1 MLVGHY
7 APAFALRR
15 LAPETPLWALFV
27 AAQAVDI
34 GFFLL
39 AFGGIEGARLTA
51 EAPRLVVTD
60 GLWTHSLVA
69 SVVWAL
75 AGAGLA
81 AGRWGRRAGLA
92 VGVAVLSHW
101 FADVIMHTPDMPV
114 TWDPASAVG
123 LSLWMFPPW
132 DYVFE
137 LGLLVLSWVWLRASV
152 EGRRRRAVDLCGGFL
167 VILGTLAA
175 FVIPTPPNI
184 IAMGLSGL
192 AVYAGAA
199 LVARRVGNSEEIKG

>member
-39 AFGGIEGARLTA
+39 AFAGVERAHLTL
-51 EAPRLVVTD
+51 EAPRLVVTQ
-60 GLWTHSLVA
+60 GVWTHSLVA
-69 SVVWAL
+69 TAVW
-75 AGAGLA
+75 AGAGAALA
-81 AGRWGRRAGLA
+81 RWRWGARAGLA
-92 VGVAVLSHW
+92 VGVCVLSHW

-114 TWDPASAVG
+114 TLDPGTAVG
-123 LSLWMFPPW
+123 LGLWMHPPW

-137 LGLLVLSWVWLRASV
+137 VGLLALSWAWLRPV
-152 EGRRRRAVDLCGGFL
+152 VQGRARKALDVCGGFL

-175 FVIPTPPNI
+175 FVIPTPLDI
-184 IAMGLSGL
+184 DQMGISAL
-192 AVYAGAA
+192 ALYVGAA
-199 LVARRVGNSEEIKG
+199 LLARRVSN